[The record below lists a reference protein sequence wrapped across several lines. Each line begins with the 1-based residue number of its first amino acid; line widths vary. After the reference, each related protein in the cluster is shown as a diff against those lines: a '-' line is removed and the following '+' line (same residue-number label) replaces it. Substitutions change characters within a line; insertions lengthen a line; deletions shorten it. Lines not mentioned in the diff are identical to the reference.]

1 MSNITPLNA
10 APTAPASGSGPPAP
24 AKTAAPA
31 AASTPS
37 QASGASAASS
47 QRLVIKEGDQAGVLI
62 YTVLDRQSGEI
73 VVQIPRE
80 MVIKLGARPD
90 YSAGQIISTEA

>member
-10 APTAPASGSGPPAP
+10 AQAAPVSGSSLPPAAP
-24 AKTAAPA
+24 TAAPVTTSNA
-31 AASTPS
+31 
-37 QASGASAASS
+37 QASGAAASN
-47 QRLVIKEGDQAGVLI
+47 QRLVIKEGAQAGVLI
-62 YTVLDRQSGEI
+62 YTVLDRDSGEI

-80 MVIKLGARPD
+80 MVIKLGHRAD